1 MVRGIGFMLTIVLG
15 FVVAEAVSWAANR
28 RRGPFFAW
36 AAAAGAVVGMALGRG
51 MLVFVALGALPAE
64 LRLRGALMS
73 MASIDLIGWIM
84 IGVVAAI
91 AFYRLRQ

>member
-1 MVRGIGFMLTIVLG
+1 
-15 FVVAEAVSWAANR
+15 
-28 RRGPFFAW
+28 
-36 AAAAGAVVGMALGRG
+36 MALGRG

-73 MASIDLIGWIM
+73 MASIDLIGWVM
-84 IGVVAAI
+84 IGVVGAI